1 MEMNKSVTFI
11 GVSHNIFLAA
21 LPTLGQR
28 LPLLFWDIWSVKQG
42 IYYFVKSES
51 KLWNDSCCENCGFFL
66 LPAAALLF
74 PIWHGDSWAVV
85 RWFIGSALDNLPAS
99 NNIKT
104 SHTAKHQDISYEGEK
119 YNMELN
125 HNENIKQIK
134 ASSISD
140 GESWNH
146 CDQKSQ
152 GSKVTLCV
160 LLTTMIWLPV
170 SQK

>member
-1 MEMNKSVTFI
+1 MLNPINVKLCLLPWNLLVCEILKYIYLIATLI
-11 GVSHNIFLAA
+11 VSRIV
-21 LPTLGQR
+21 
-28 LPLLFWDIWSVKQG
+28 LLSMPI
-42 IYYFVKSES
+42 
-51 KLWNDSCCENCGFFL
+51 ENCVFFL

-134 ASSISD
+134 TSSISD

>member
-1 MEMNKSVTFI
+1 MLNPINVKLCLLPWNLLVCEILKYIYLIATLI
-11 GVSHNIFLAA
+11 VSRIV
-21 LPTLGQR
+21 
-28 LPLLFWDIWSVKQG
+28 LLSMPI
-42 IYYFVKSES
+42 
-51 KLWNDSCCENCGFFL
+51 ENCVFFL